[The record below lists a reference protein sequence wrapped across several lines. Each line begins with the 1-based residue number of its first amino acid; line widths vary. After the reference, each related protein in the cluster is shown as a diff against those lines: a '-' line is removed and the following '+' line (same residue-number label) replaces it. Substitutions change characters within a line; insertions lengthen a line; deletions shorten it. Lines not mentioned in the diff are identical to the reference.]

1 MLLATQIKDM
11 TPEELFSLVK
21 PFLFLLPIT
30 IVIIAIIIGVKIYK
44 SLAVKRMLTYMQQEG
59 LTEADKRVYL
69 TNYLMRA
76 SQRDLIQHVRPCP
89 VCGKKYSLKK
99 QETNAYGDIKEEWNH
114 DGCTFC
120 HTKVYLQPEV
130 EHKKYF
136 AIKRTTTDSTKETEW
151 QNVFEKVENYID
163 FYQPYI
169 DCTPDSSEDKITIDI
184 SFR

>member
-1 MLLATQIKDM
+1 M
-11 TPEELFSLVK
+11 FSLVK

-99 QETNAYGDIKEEWNH
+99 IISLKIL
-114 DGCTFC
+114 FVR
-120 HTKVYLQPEV
+120 K
-130 EHKKYF
+130 
-136 AIKRTTTDSTKETEW
+136 S
-151 QNVFEKVENYID
+151 NYN
-163 FYQPYI
+163 F
-169 DCTPDSSEDKITIDI
+169 
-184 SFR
+184 